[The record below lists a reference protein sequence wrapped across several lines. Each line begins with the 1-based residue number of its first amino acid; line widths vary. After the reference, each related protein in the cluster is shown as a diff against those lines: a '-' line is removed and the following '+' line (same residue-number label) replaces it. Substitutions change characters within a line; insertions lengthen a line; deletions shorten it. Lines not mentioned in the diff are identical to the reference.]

1 MSDNYEGLLC
11 VVSPHHKGFWQADIY
26 LAGWDEGVSPD
37 WFCTGLAGGSRH
49 DVVAKALE
57 SHPGAKVVSGLTGT
71 CDNCS
76 AEFFNL
82 EEICVDCGDFVSD

>member
-1 MSDNYEGLLC
+1 MDNEEGSLLC

-37 WFCTGLAGGSRH
+37 WFCTGKSGGSR
-49 DVVAKALE
+49 DEVIEKALAT
-57 SHPGAKVVSGLTGT
+57 HPGAQVVSGITGT

-82 EEICVDCGDFVSD
+82 EDVCDDCGDFVSD